1 MISGNPLDVDPQ
13 DHRALDGLSEA
24 YLGMQRNE
32 EAAEHALEAVGLF
45 HHLPSGHFH
54 LGIASPD
61 QTRYPTLSACGPD
74 FR

>member
-1 MISGNPLDVDPQ
+1 MNSGNPLDVDPQ

-54 LGIASPD
+54 LGIA
-61 QTRYPTLSACGPD
+61 LA
-74 FR
+74 